1 MANPDQKART
11 AKGKYCRTL
20 AGAERD
26 AEAARLF
33 DSGLNYREIGERLG
47 IDRSSALRAVQRAIR
62 AVVQDAGEAVIRTQ
76 VNRLEYLYEKAVE
89 IAETDHIVVS
99 HGRII
104 YGDDGQPLRDHGPVL
119 AALREARAGI
129 ESLNRMLG
137 LNKPDKVEHSG
148 AVKYELVGVEPT
160 DVV

>member
-1 MANPDQKART
+1 MPRPDQDSR
-11 AKGKYCRTL
+11 GGRGQYRRTL

-33 DSGLNYREIGERLG
+33 DQGLNYREIGEHLG
-47 IDRSSALRAVQRAIR
+47 IHKSQAIRAVQRALR
-62 AVVQDAGEAVIRTQ
+62 AVVQDAGEAVLRTQ
-76 VNRLEYLYEKAVE
+76 INRLEYLYGKAVE
-89 IAETDHIVVS
+89 IAEADHVVVS
-99 HGRII
+99 HGHII
-104 YGDDGQPLRDHGPVL
+104 YGEDGQPLRDHGPVL

-148 AVKYELVGVEPT
+148 TVKYELVGVEPT